1 MTDLDQQVRKLIID
15 HFLFGDDTAFTN
27 DDSFL
32 DKGFI
37 DSTGVLELV
46 ALLEQEYGIKIQD
59 HELVPDN
66 LDSVNNLV
74 RFISHRRNGHTQEV
88 I

>member
-1 MTDLDQQVRKLIID
+1 MTGLDQQVRKLIID
-15 HFLFGDDTAFTN
+15 HFLFGEDDTAFTN

-32 DKGFI
+32 DRGFI

-74 RFISHRRNGHTQEV
+74 RFISHRRNGHT
-88 I
+88 